1 MGRQTTQARSAGRAL
16 RRDLLPREGL
26 AVQLDLDLLR
36 GGELGRR
43 HRDLEHAVS
52 PLGVQLPRVDPL
64 GNGRSKLPCASS
76 RWQ

>member
-1 MGRQTTQARSAGRAL
+1 MGRQTTQARSAGGRAL

-36 GGELGRR
+36 GGELGCR

-52 PLGVQLPRVDPL
+52 PLGVQLPRVDP
-64 GNGRSKLPCASS
+64 S
-76 RWQ
+76 R